1 MKKILILFIA
11 ISFSLEGQNISFNFG
26 VNLENINSTD
36 PASPFQKSNVW
47 SDFNDFEGEK
57 CLISPGVTIG
67 INHEINLSDKIKI
80 NNEINFTER
89 SSKKIKNKS
98 SVKVT
103 YDYLDLSPTLSYDL
117 NKISINMGPSI
128 NYLVRGRITSREHSK
143 ILENRYHEKSDNFYF
158 KYDDFYFGINA
169 SLKYKLNKNISFKL
183 KLNKFSNKSRNNEIN
198 HNSISL
204 NCYYSI
210 N

>member
-1 MKKILILFIA
+1 MKKILIIFVI
-11 ISFSLEGQNISFNFG
+11 ISFSLKGQNVSFNFG
-26 VNLENINSTD
+26 INMENINSID

-47 SDFNDFEGEK
+47 SDFNDFNGRT
-57 CLISPGVTIG
+57 CLLSTGITIG
-67 INHEINLSDKIKI
+67 VNYEINLSDKIKI
-80 NNEINFTER
+80 DNELNFTER

-103 YDYLDLSPTLSYDL
+103 YDYLDLSPTLRYDL

-143 ILENRYHEKSDNFYF
+143 ILENRYHEKSENFYF

-169 SLKYKLNKNISFKL
+169 SLKYKLNKNISV
-183 KLNKFSNKSRNNEIN
+183 KLNIDKFSNKSRINEIN
-198 HNSISL
+198 HNSMSL
-204 NCYYSI
+204 TCSYSI